1 MKNEKSILSK
11 KRIAILCS
19 VVAVVSTII
28 FIPQIRE
35 LIMMFGDRIA
45 RKTIDRNVWSQKL
58 ILWEVQ
64 FLCILAF
71 IFFLMFAK
79 IDSFIKTN
87 YVSWLLVVVFSAVL
101 IALAFQSSDI
111 WADETFSLGLA
122 RHSVKDLISLTAQD
136 VHPPLYYLI
145 LKAGLVFN
153 PNFVFLARIVSVI
166 PVIIILCV
174 SVVFFSKEFSS
185 ICATVFNLILVC
197 TSSVFEYAVEIRMYS
212 WAMLFCMLCCVFSY
226 YIIKNGSFRYFL
238 FYGIAA
244 VCGAYCQ
251 YWTAVALAINFILT
265 SILYFAKYK
274 KVKNIILTALIGI
287 LLYLPWIPIAIK
299 QFSSVTESYWIPP
312 ITIKTFI
319 GYVLAVIPFSNKV
332 KIIALFMVA
341 VLFVKN
347 VKCCTKKDKNSFF
360 PMICLLTPFF
370 LIMCATAISLA
381 TRPIFTSKYA
391 VPTIVFMIFYITTGF
406 YDVGFQSK
414 RLSFIFL
421 LGIALFSINAV
432 NNFKYERNNSRKYN
446 EFTEIMRENL
456 SDDTVFVFSQNID
469 SHIPTCL
476 AYLFPKNRICGFS
489 MSKLLAD
496 VLFYDLDNFIDSCD
510 GEADVCLVLNA
521 DETPPDVFS
530 DSNCYLLNIG
540 GYPLNKFCFLKTNTG
555 RFTAH

>member
-111 WADETFSLGLA
+111 WVDETFSLGLA

-145 LKAGLVFN
+145 LKAGLAFK
-153 PNFVFLARIVSVI
+153 PNSVFLARIISVI

-212 WAMLFCMLCCVFSY
+212 WAMMFCMLCCVFSY

-287 LLYLPWIPIAIK
+287 LL
-299 QFSSVTESYWIPP
+299 
-312 ITIKTFI
+312 
-319 GYVLAVIPFSNKV
+319 
-332 KIIALFMVA
+332 
-341 VLFVKN
+341 
-347 VKCCTKKDKNSFF
+347 
-360 PMICLLTPFF
+360 
-370 LIMCATAISLA
+370 
-381 TRPIFTSKYA
+381 
-391 VPTIVFMIFYITTGF
+391 
-406 YDVGFQSK
+406 
-414 RLSFIFL
+414 
-421 LGIALFSINAV
+421 
-432 NNFKYERNNSRKYN
+432 
-446 EFTEIMRENL
+446 
-456 SDDTVFVFSQNID
+456 
-469 SHIPTCL
+469 
-476 AYLFPKNRICGFS
+476 
-489 MSKLLAD
+489 
-496 VLFYDLDNFIDSCD
+496 
-510 GEADVCLVLNA
+510 
-521 DETPPDVFS
+521 
-530 DSNCYLLNIG
+530 
-540 GYPLNKFCFLKTNTG
+540 
-555 RFTAH
+555 

>member
-312 ITIKTFI
+312 IT
-319 GYVLAVIPFSNKV
+319 
-332 KIIALFMVA
+332 
-341 VLFVKN
+341 
-347 VKCCTKKDKNSFF
+347 
-360 PMICLLTPFF
+360 
-370 LIMCATAISLA
+370 
-381 TRPIFTSKYA
+381 
-391 VPTIVFMIFYITTGF
+391 
-406 YDVGFQSK
+406 
-414 RLSFIFL
+414 
-421 LGIALFSINAV
+421 
-432 NNFKYERNNSRKYN
+432 
-446 EFTEIMRENL
+446 
-456 SDDTVFVFSQNID
+456 
-469 SHIPTCL
+469 
-476 AYLFPKNRICGFS
+476 
-489 MSKLLAD
+489 
-496 VLFYDLDNFIDSCD
+496 
-510 GEADVCLVLNA
+510 
-521 DETPPDVFS
+521 
-530 DSNCYLLNIG
+530 
-540 GYPLNKFCFLKTNTG
+540 
-555 RFTAH
+555 